1 MHEFCLNVLIQ
12 LTDYFDTRHTDHVV
26 SNKIFSVLFN
36 LTNTMFKLNCYMYHY
51 YSGFPQD
58 VEMLEKLIQ
67 DDVAA
72 AKTPVLLVGFAGRV
86 ISAVCLS
93 CFLQLMYHINFC
105 LVENACLGHK

>member
-1 MHEFCLNVLIQ
+1 
-12 LTDYFDTRHTDHVV
+12 
-26 SNKIFSVLFN
+26 
-36 LTNTMFKLNCYMYHY
+36 MYHH

-93 CFLQLMYHINFC
+93 CFFS
-105 LVENACLGHK
+105 

>member
-1 MHEFCLNVLIQ
+1 MLIQ
-12 LTDYFDTRHTDHVV
+12 LTDYFYTRNTCTDHVV
-26 SNKIFSVLFN
+26 FNKIFSVLFY
-36 LTNTMFKLNCYMYHY
+36 LTNTMFNSYQH

-86 ISAVCLS
+86 TSAVCLS
-93 CFLQLMYHINFC
+93 CFFS
-105 LVENACLGHK
+105 